1 MSESV
6 LSTESGELP
15 TIARISTR
23 SDKLPVK
30 ENQNLDALPGSY
42 GWPIIGDTF
51 KMLADPRGS
60 LFSAHARYGNVI
72 KSSALFQRSVSL
84 LGPDANE
91 LVLMDRD
98 KNFSSR
104 WGWHA
109 VLDRLFR
116 NGLMLRDFEDH
127 RAHRRIM
134 NAAFRPQALE
144 SYIDQMNPVINSS
157 IQQWENI
164 ADFRFYD
171 AIKQLTLDVAAVV
184 FIGINL
190 GKDSEKVNQAFIDT
204 VAATLAVV
212 RFPVPGLSLW
222 KGIKG
227 REFLISYF
235 GGMIAEKRISEGQ
248 DMLSHFCKSKNEE
261 GEYYSDADIVDH
273 MIFLMMAAHDTTTS
287 ALSTMVLALA
297 EHPEWQD
304 KVREECLA
312 LHKAC
317 DNEHLAFSDLDKL
330 EKTAWVF
337 KEALRLYTP
346 VTRIAR
352 RSIKSFEFEGH
363 TIPANTLV
371 GISPT
376 FTHYMPEIWNNPE
389 AFEPDRFSPQRAEDK
404 KHNFAWVPFSK
415 GAHMCIGLHFAYMQ
429 VKAVMYQFI
438 RQYEFSLPE
447 NYVLEMQELPIP
459 KPKDKLP
466 LHLHRIVQ
474 RSLGST

>member
-1 MSESV
+1 MSELLS
-6 LSTESGELP
+6 STETENLP
-15 TIARISTR
+15 TIARIATR
-23 SDKLPVK
+23 SDNLPEK

-51 KMLADPRGS
+51 KLLADPKGS
-60 LFSAHARYGNVI
+60 LFDAHRQYGNVV

-91 LVLMDRD
+91 LVLMDKD

-104 WGWHA
+104 WGWHS

-134 NAAFRPQALE
+134 NTAFRPQALGN
-144 SYIDQMNPVINSS
+144 YIDQMNPVISS
-157 IQQWENI
+157 NMERWDEIS
-164 ADFRFYD
+164 DFRFYD

-184 FIGINL
+184 FIGIDL
-190 GKDSEKVNQAFIDT
+190 GSDSEKVNRAFVDT

-212 RFPVPGLSLW
+212 RVPVPGLALW

-235 GGMIAEKRISEGQ
+235 SEMIDEKRTSEDH
-248 DMLSHFCKSKNEE
+248 DMLSHFCRSKNEE
-261 GEYYSDADIVDH
+261 GEFYSDTDIVDH

-287 ALSTMVLALA
+287 ALSTMVAALA
-297 EHPEWQD
+297 ENKEWQD
-304 KVREECLA
+304 KVREECLD
-312 LHKAC
+312 LYKSSGN
-317 DNEHLAFSDLDKL
+317 DHLAFSDQAKM
-330 EKTAWVF
+330 EKTEWVF

-346 VTRIAR
+346 VTRISR

-376 FTHYMPEIWNNPE
+376 FTHYMPEIWNNPD

-438 RQYEFSLPE
+438 RRYEFSLPE
-447 NYVLEMQELPIP
+447 NHLVKMQELPIP

-466 LHLHRIVQ
+466 LRLRKIV
-474 RSLGST
+474 